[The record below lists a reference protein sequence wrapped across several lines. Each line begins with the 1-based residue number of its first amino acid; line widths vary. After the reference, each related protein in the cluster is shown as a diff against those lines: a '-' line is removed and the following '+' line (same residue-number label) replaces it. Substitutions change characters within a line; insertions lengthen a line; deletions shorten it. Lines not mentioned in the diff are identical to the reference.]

1 MWTTP
6 ARRGNL
12 AFTSAALATAAVVA
26 VGAAIAAPPE
36 PAEPPPAVV
45 RLADGSSVP
54 LRQWSLSYEYFSWPQ
69 GGAQTDGTAA
79 RREGSELWIGKRIV
93 PLKGTTLQIEYDT
106 IERERD
112 VDGETRKVQV
122 PSPRALKLVAAGKAT
137 KLKVEPPHR
146 QLMAPDA
153 DKKLMVV
160 ARSLDLRGESLTGT
174 KMDFCLLSYSTLV
187 ECGEGPEHQVMQVEF
202 P

>member
-6 ARRGNL
+6 ARRGSP
-12 AFTSAALATAAVVA
+12 AFISAALLAAAVVA
-26 VGAAIAAPPE
+26 AGSAVAAPPE
-36 PAEPPPAVV
+36 PAEAPPAVV

-79 RREGSELWIGKRIV
+79 RREGSELWIGKKII
-93 PLKGTTLQIEYDT
+93 PLKGATLQIEYDT

-112 VDGETRKVQV
+112 VDGQTRSVQV
-122 PSPRALKLVAAGKAT
+122 PAPRAMKLVAAGKAT

-146 QLMAPDA
+146 ELMAPNV
-153 DKKLMVV
+153 DKKLMVI